1 MKKTRITHIIFGTLL
16 LVLVAC
22 SPARHATR
30 PASTTTVT
38 SVTLADSIWTFSQ
51 THPDGFTLSIST
63 WEEPAEGISVAYAA
77 TQHSHDRADL
87 DYVVSH
93 AQTHGGY
100 VGGWLDTVTGR
111 FYFDSVRIFPE
122 DSLSQAIQFGI
133 ENEQIGIFIL
143 SKGQEIRLKTEPKQ

>member
-1 MKKTRITHIIFGTLL
+1 MATRIKHSFFWLL
-16 LVLVAC
+16 LFVLAAC
-22 SPARHATR
+22 GPTRHATR
-30 PASTTTVT
+30 PTSTTTVT
-38 SVTLADSIWTFSQ
+38 TVTLADSIWTFSQ

-63 WEEPAEGISVAYAA
+63 WEEPSEGISVAYAA
-77 TQHSHDRADL
+77 TQDRHDRADL

-93 AQTHGGY
+93 AQSHGGY

-122 DSLSQAIQFGI
+122 DSLTQAIQFGI

-143 SKGQEIRLKTEPKQ
+143 SKGKEIRLENKSDQ